1 MAAAERNLFR
11 RESVGECVRVG
22 GGETE
27 RGRQRD
33 REKKGKSQWVCFDNA
48 PTKHQRA
55 KKKNRDAAYESV
67 FGVYQTEKEEEGWAH
82 TREQLGPPS
91 LPPSLSRFPSQ
102 RLNSHTPEEMEDR
115 ERERE
120 REREIEERERS
131 LAMCLMMITPSSS
144 EPPPTQIKKTPP
156 FPTPPYN
163 RSGVKH
169 REGR

>member
-1 MAAAERNLFR
+1 
-11 RESVGECVRVG
+11 
-22 GGETE
+22 
-27 RGRQRD
+27 
-33 REKKGKSQWVCFDNA
+33 VCFDNA

-120 REREIEERERS
+120 RERDRRERTVAGHVSDDDHS
-131 LAMCLMMITPSSS
+131 LIIRTSSNTDKENATLS
-144 EPPPTQIKKTPP
+144 HPALQSL
-156 FPTPPYN
+156 
-163 RSGVKH
+163 R
-169 REGR
+169 R